1 MELGDQASADAGG
14 GTNWRKRLRHMR
26 TIAALRGQDVDSS
39 VLNGLDADATRAAAD
54 NPEHS
59 DAGRAA
65 AASALA
71 ARGEAPGRW
80 RLAVPG
86 FIRAR
91 DLARG
96 QKLFFGWGRVVRKWS
111 GLAFY
116 LGFVALIV
124 GAGLVQ
130 QALERQQS
138 ALTEQLIACQYRA
151 ECDGLP
157 AMSVARADDALA
169 SSAGE
174 PQRLQIPEDSY
185 RAALNQSDGLWIE
198 DEDSFAM
205 VAGPA
210 ATLLGIPLLVWF
222 FSSAFRRRPARVLLL
237 RKFNVR
243 AYAEPLERAISN
255 EFRPFGHIAS
265 LSDKFIRRDLFGW
278 LSMATLSLGNP
289 LAAAWFVIGSPIR
302 FGYRLFDRSGMGPAV
317 VLNARDFRNLARRL
331 RDRIGL
337 NLQVAFTSKEAFLV
351 RTSDAWWKQVVRLF
365 FDSSDVILVDLTKV
379 TSGTEWE
386 LDTIRDENFAAR
398 CVFIALWGQAEEAE
412 ATLRARGIANAC
424 HFYAPDGHMVDRQ
437 RFRAAMLGAMSAT
450 HPT

>member
-26 TIAALRGQDVDSS
+26 TIAALRGQGVDSS
-39 VLNGLDADATRAAAD
+39 VLNGLDADALRAAAD

-111 GLAFY
+111 GLLVYLPLLLVLAVAFY
-116 LGFVALIV
+116 LETTTTTSLAVVAP
-124 GAGLVQ
+124 G
-130 QALERQQS
+130 ALETLFGLIGAIFLVPLLTWFFAS
-138 ALTEQLIACQYRA
+138 AL
-151 ECDGLP
+151 
-157 AMSVARADDALA
+157 
-169 SSAGE
+169 
-174 PQRLQIPEDSY
+174 
-185 RAALNQSDGLWIE
+185 
-198 DEDSFAM
+198 
-205 VAGPA
+205 
-210 ATLLGIPLLVWF
+210 
-222 FSSAFRRRPARVLLL
+222 RRKPARVLLL

-302 FGYRLFDRSGMGPAV
+302 FLYRLFDRSGMGPAV